1 MNAHRLDP
9 SILRAYDIR
18 GVFEDTLCTDD
29 AKAIGLAFIAMQ
41 IERGHGDVVA
51 VGRDGRLSSPELGG
65 ALVDGLRRGGARVVD
80 IGCGPTPMLYF
91 AAGEMKAGGGI
102 QVTGSHNP
110 PRHNGFKMIMGG
122 RPFFGDDIADLGGL
136 AGAGARERPG
146 GAHEERDVEGD
157 YVKRL
162 ARDARTDGIT
172 AVWDC
177 GNGAAGRVME
187 RLADRLE
194 GAHTV
199 MFAEID
205 GTFPNHHPNPVD
217 EGTLG
222 SLRREVER
230 RRADLGIAFDGDG
243 DRIGVIDA
251 RGRQVPGDL
260 LTAYLAGDIAA
271 RHPGRPIVLDVKSSQ
286 LAATL
291 IERAGA
297 KVDMWK
303 TGHSHMK
310 RRMRDLGAPLAGEMS
325 GHVFIADDYYGFDDA
340 IYAGVRL
347 ITQMTQ
353 TDRSITAFMDTL
365 PEQHATPEL
374 RIACDDA
381 VKFEVMQR
389 VRAHVMAT
397 RAPGDVND
405 IDGVRVSTPK
415 GWWLLR
421 ASNTEAV
428 IVGRAE
434 ASSQEGLAELKGDM
448 RTGLIL
454 AGVENLFIF

>member
-1 MNAHRLDP
+1 MSAHRLDP

-18 GVFEDTLCTDD
+18 GVFEETLCTDD
-29 AKAIGLAFIAMQ
+29 ARAIGLAFISMQ

-51 VGRDGRLSSPELGG
+51 VGRDGRLSSPELGD

-110 PRHNGFKMIMGG
+110 PRHNGFKMMMDG
-122 RPFFGDDIADLGGL
+122 RPFFGDEIVALGGL

-146 GAHEERDVEGD
+146 GAREERDVEGD
-157 YVKRL
+157 YVERL
-162 ARDARTDGIT
+162 ARDARANGIT

-222 SLRREVER
+222 SLRREVEK

-291 IERAGA
+291 IEGAGA
-297 KVDMWK
+297 PVDIWK

-310 RRMRDLGAPLAGEMS
+310 QRMRELGAPLAGEMS

-347 ITQMTQ
+347 ITQMARTGC
-353 TDRSITAFMDTL
+353 SITAFMDAL
-365 PEQHATPEL
+365 PEQHATPEI

-381 VKFEVMQR
+381 AKFEVMQR
-389 VRAHVMAT
+389 VCAHVMAT

-405 IDGVRVSTPK
+405 IDGVRVRTSL

-434 ASSQEGLAELKGDM
+434 ASSREGLVELKSEM
-448 RTGLIL
+448 RDGLAA
-454 AGVENLFIF
+454 AGIAWSGS